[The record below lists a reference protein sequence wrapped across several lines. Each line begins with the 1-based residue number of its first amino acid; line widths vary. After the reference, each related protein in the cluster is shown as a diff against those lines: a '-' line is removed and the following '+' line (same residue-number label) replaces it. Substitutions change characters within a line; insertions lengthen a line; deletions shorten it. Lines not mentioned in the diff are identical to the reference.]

1 MAEHVLN
8 LYEAKTQLS
17 RLVDRAASGESIVI
31 AKDGKPMARLVPFEG
46 AVKRRMPG
54 AWKGQV
60 RIADDFDAPLPDELL
75 AAFEGGEP

>member
-17 RLVDRAASGESIVI
+17 RLVDRAAGGETIVI

-46 AVKRRMPG
+46 TAKRRVPG
-54 AWKGQV
+54 AWKDKV
-60 RIADDFDAPLPDELL
+60 RIADDFDAPLPDEIM
-75 AAFEGGEP
+75 AAFEGGER